1 MDLEKNQMN
10 SDNLYKEETFTDQ
23 SVGSIRQLTPVK
35 ADGSI
40 DSSRDILFFGSA
52 QIMTGM
58 GPLPIN
64 FELSGATVG
73 EAADDFASKSEVAI
87 KETVEELEQ
96 MRRDQASQIVVPG
109 KQPPTSG
116 IIT

>member
-40 DSSRDILFFGSA
+40 DSSREILFFGSA

-58 GPLPIN
+58 G
-64 FELSGATVG
+64 
-73 EAADDFASKSEVAI
+73 ASAHKFR
-87 KETVEELEQ
+87 TF
-96 MRRDQASQIVVPG
+96 RTNRWRG
-109 KQPPTSG
+109 C
-116 IIT
+116 

>member
-52 QIMTGM
+52 QIMTY
-58 GPLPIN
+58 
-64 FELSGATVG
+64 GASAHKFRTLRNNRWRG
-73 EAADDFASKSEVAI
+73 C
-87 KETVEELEQ
+87 
-96 MRRDQASQIVVPG
+96 R
-109 KQPPTSG
+109 
-116 IIT
+116 

>member
-1 MDLEKNQMN
+1 MDPEKNQMN

-40 DSSRDILFFGSA
+40 DLSREILFFGSA

-87 KETVEELEQ
+87 KETVEELEK

-109 KQPPTSG
+109 KQPPTPG

>member
-40 DSSRDILFFGSA
+40 DSSRDILFFWFGTDYDWYGASA
-52 QIMTGM
+52 HKFRTLRSNRWRGC
-58 GPLPIN
+58 
-64 FELSGATVG
+64 
-73 EAADDFASKSEVAI
+73 
-87 KETVEELEQ
+87 
-96 MRRDQASQIVVPG
+96 
-109 KQPPTSG
+109 
-116 IIT
+116 